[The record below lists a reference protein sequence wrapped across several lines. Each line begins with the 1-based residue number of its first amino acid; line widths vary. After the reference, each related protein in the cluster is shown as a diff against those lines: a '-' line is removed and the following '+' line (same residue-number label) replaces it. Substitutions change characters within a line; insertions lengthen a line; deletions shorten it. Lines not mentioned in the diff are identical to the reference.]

1 LRSLELPNTLMATVA
16 FAGTWATLESRRL
29 LSFFPSY
36 SMPVQ
41 IRCESC
47 SRKLRIPENL
57 LGKTVRCPSCQATFT
72 AKVEEEPAVAMID
85 DEPETPAPPRARP
98 RPPDRA
104 EYDAPRPSNRAQR
117 ARDALNLPSILIIV
131 NGGIAVVLGLIL
143 GAIFVVHAQTIFVP
157 VVVPSGMY
165 HPRMTTYIAAA
176 WDAVGGLIY
185 GGISLAT
192 ALYMRSL
199 RRHSSAVV
207 GSVVIML
214 PCSGC
219 CFLGLPL
226 GIWSL
231 VVLTRPDVKDAFV
244 N

>member
-1 LRSLELPNTLMATVA
+1 
-16 FAGTWATLESRRL
+16 
-29 LSFFPSY
+29 
-36 SMPVQ
+36 MPVQ

-72 AKVEEEPAVAMID
+72 AQVEEEPAVAMID
-85 DEPETPAPPRARP
+85 DEPESPAPARARP
-98 RPPDRA
+98 RPPDVG

-117 ARDALNLPSILIIV
+117 ARDALNLPSIFLMV
-131 NGGIAVVLGLIL
+131 NGGLAVVLGLISAVL
-143 GAIFVVHAQTIFVP
+143 FVAHAQTIFVP
-157 VVVPSGMY
+157 ARVPPDQF
-165 HPRMTTYIAAA
+165 HPRMTTYMTAAYEG
-176 WDAVGGLIY
+176 VGGLLY
-185 GGISLAT
+185 GGVSLAT

-199 RRHSSAVV
+199 RRHSSAVI
-207 GSVVIML
+207 GSVVVML

-219 CFLGLPL
+219 CLLGIPL

-231 VVLTRPDVKDAFV
+231 IVLTRPDVKGVFV